1 MTDKLHESLA
11 IQYFHNTAFDRT
23 TIKTLKKPEISPE
36 ATFKTYPEARK
47 IILPRASW
55 KLQEARIIPL
65 FQQRRS
71 IRRFSA
77 EVIPLPDL
85 AFILWASQGI
95 TAQIGNYFLRTTPS
109 AGALYP
115 VETYISI
122 KRVDG
127 VDPGLYHFNVR
138 DFQLELLEE
147 GDTHK
152 KCAEACLNQQF
163 MAAAAVNFIWTG
175 VARRC
180 MSKYGERG
188 ARYLLLDAAH
198 ICQNIIIAAEA
209 VGCGGCPVAA
219 FYDREVAGVLN
230 VNQHEELPLY
240 AASIGKK
247 PKKQEPPKD

>member
-1 MTDKLHESLA
+1 MTDKLHESQA
-11 IQYFHNTAFDRT
+11 MQYFRNTAFDRT
-23 TIKTLKKPEISPE
+23 TIKTLKKPEIYPE
-36 ATFKTYPEARK
+36 GTFKTYPEAPK
-47 IILPRASW
+47 IMLPRTSW

-71 IRRFSA
+71 IRRFSSEA
-77 EVIPLPDL
+77 VPLPDL
-85 AFILWASQGI
+85 AFMLWASQGI
-95 TAQIGNYFLRTTPS
+95 TAQVGNHFFRTVPS

-122 KRVDG
+122 KRVDELS
-127 VDPGLYHFNVR
+127 PGLYHFNVR

-152 KCAEACLNQQF
+152 KCADACLNQQF
-163 MAAAAVNFIWTG
+163 MEAAAVNFIWTG

-198 ICQNIIIAAEA
+198 ICQNTIIAAEA

-219 FYDREVAGVLN
+219 FYDQEVAAVLDLEE
-230 VNQHEELPLY
+230 HEELPLY

-247 PKKQEPPKD
+247 GKTQKSQ

>member
-1 MTDKLHESLA
+1 MTDKLHESRA
-11 IQYFHNTAFDRT
+11 IQYFFNTAFDRT
-23 TIKTLKKPEISPE
+23 TINTLKKPEISHE
-36 ATFKTYPEARK
+36 DTFKTYPETPK
-47 IILPRASW
+47 ILLPRISW

-71 IRRFSA
+71 IRRFLA
-77 EVIPLPDL
+77 EPIPLTDL
-85 AFILWASQGI
+85 AFMLWASQGI
-95 TAQIGNYFLRTTPS
+95 TAQIGSHFLRTVPS

-122 KRVDG
+122 KGVDG
-127 VDPGLYHFNVR
+127 VNPGLYHFNVR

-147 GDTHK
+147 GNTHK
-152 KCAEACLNQQF
+152 KCADACLNQQF
-163 MAAAAVNFIWTG
+163 MEAAAVNFIWTG

-198 ICQNIIIAAEA
+198 ICQNLLIAAEA

-219 FYDREVAGVLN
+219 FYDREVAAVLN
-230 VNQHEELPLY
+230 IDRHEELPLY
-240 AASIGKK
+240 AASVGKK
-247 PKKQEPPKD
+247 MKKQQSS